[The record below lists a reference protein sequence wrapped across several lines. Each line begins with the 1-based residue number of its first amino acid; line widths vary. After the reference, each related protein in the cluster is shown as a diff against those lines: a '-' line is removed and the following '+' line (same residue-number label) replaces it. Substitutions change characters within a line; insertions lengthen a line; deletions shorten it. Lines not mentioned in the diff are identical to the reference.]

1 MKSPCKDRLL
11 LFAFILI
18 LLVFGG
24 LIGRKYW
31 IKTHPVSPALV
42 TREEP
47 AGLRDVVLYFG
58 ASDGLLLLPETRE
71 ITGCQDNQVCIENTV
86 RSLVDG
92 PIGDLV
98 PILPTQ
104 TQLLSVTEQD
114 GLATVNFSRELVNN
128 HPGGGV
134 SELFTVYGLINTLA
148 ENFPHI
154 RQVRILVEGEPV
166 TSLKGH
172 VDLRQPLS
180 ADFRLTRPPERSL
193 PDKAVLEAVEEYL
206 PLSERE
212 QP

>member
-31 IKTHPVSPALV
+31 IKTHPVTPTVS

-71 ITGCQDNQVCIENTV
+71 ITGCQDNQVCIENTL
-86 RSLVDG
+86 RSLIDG

-98 PILPTQ
+98 PILPAQ
-104 TQLLSVTEQD
+104 TRLLNVTEQD
-114 GLATVNFSRELVNN
+114 GLATVDFSRELINN
-128 HPGGGV
+128 HPGGGI

-154 RQVRILVEGEPV
+154 RQVQILIEGEPV

-172 VDLRQPLS
+172 VDLSQPLS
-180 ADFRLTRPPERSL
+180 ADFGLTRPPERSL
-193 PDKAVLEAVEEYL
+193 PDKSVLEAVEEYL
-206 PLSERE
+206 PSSERE